1 MFGSVDL
8 LHSGIHPNR
17 EKLAMV
23 SKLQLASMA
32 MFIIVSMPAP
42 AAAQPAATAA
52 QEAPIVITRR
62 LPPSPDLLVRTV
74 FIGDLDLT
82 SATGQKEMEVRVTKA
97 VDDMCIIPA
106 PLPSYKGVMEKPC
119 RDEAWES
126 ARWQMRDAMQ
136 RAHQGS

>member
-1 MFGSVDL
+1 M
-8 LHSGIHPNR
+8 I
-17 EKLAMV
+17 

-42 AAAQPAATAA
+42 AAAAAQPAARAS

-74 FIGDLDLT
+74 FIGDLDLS
-82 SATGQKEMEVRVTKA
+82 SAGGQKEMEVRVTKA
-97 VDDMCIIPA
+97 VDDMCTLPT

-126 ARWQMRDAMQ
+126 ARWQMREAME
-136 RAHQGS
+136 RAHGGQGQP